1 MKHIL
6 VTGGAGYI
14 GSHTTLELLRNGYE
28 VSVLDN
34 LVNSQVESIRRVEG
48 LASKKVDFFEIDL
61 LDKKKLSDL
70 FQAQPFD
77 AVIHFAALKAVGESV
92 QKPLLY
98 YKNNITGTI
107 NLCETMLREGVE
119 NFVFSSSATVY
130 GDPTESPLK
139 EHHAVSAVNPYGQT
153 KLSTEYLLKDIQ
165 AANPNWSVALL
176 RYFNPVGADESG
188 EIGEDPSGTP
198 NNLMPYVTQVAVGKL
213 DKLQVFGD
221 DYPTNDGT
229 GVRDYIHVTDLAIGH
244 VRALEKLSEKPGTV
258 TYNLGT
264 GHGTSVLEL
273 VKAFERVNHVTIP
286 FTMAP
291 RREGDA
297 AICYADPSKAE
308 KELNWK
314 AERDIEDMCRDAW
327 NWQKKNPGG
336 FGGAGSTG

>member
-1 MKHIL
+1 
-6 VTGGAGYI
+6 
-14 GSHTTLELLRNGYE
+14 
-28 VSVLDN
+28 
-34 LVNSQVESIRRVEG
+34 
-48 LASKKVDFFEIDL
+48 
-61 LDKKKLSDL
+61 
-70 FQAQPFD
+70 
-77 AVIHFAALKAVGESV
+77 
-92 QKPLLY
+92 
-98 YKNNITGTI
+98 
-107 NLCETMLREGVE
+107 MLREGVE

-139 EHHAVSAVNPYGQT
+139 EHHALSAVNPYGQT

-165 AANPNWSVALL
+165 AANPNWNVALL

-213 DKLQVFGD
+213 EKLQVFGD
-221 DYPTNDGT
+221 DYPTSDGT

-244 VRALEKLSEKPGTV
+244 VRALEKLSENPGMV

-286 FTMAP
+286 FTIAP

-297 AICYADPSKAE
+297 AICYADPSRAE

-314 AERDIEDMCRDAW
+314 AERNIEDMCRDAW

-336 FGGAGSTG
+336 FGGDGPTD

>member
-6 VTGGAGYI
+6 VTGGAGFI
-14 GSHTTLELLRNGYE
+14 GSHTTLELLRNGYQ
-28 VSVLDN
+28 VTVLDN
-34 LVNSQVESIRRVEG
+34 LVNSQVESIRRVER
-48 LASKKVDFFEIDL
+48 LASKTVDFFEIDL

-70 FQAQPFD
+70 FQAQPID

-98 YKNNITGTI
+98 YKNNVAGTI

-139 EHHAVSAVNPYGQT
+139 EHHALSAVNPYGQT

-165 AANPNWSVALL
+165 AANPNWNVALL

-213 DKLQVFGD
+213 EKLQVFGD
-221 DYPTNDGT
+221 DYPTSDGT

-244 VRALEKLSEKPGTV
+244 VRALEKLSENPGMV

-286 FTMAP
+286 FTIAP

-297 AICYADPSKAE
+297 AICYADPSRAE

-314 AERDIEDMCRDAW
+314 AERNIEDMCRDAW

-336 FGGAGSTG
+336 FGGDGPTD